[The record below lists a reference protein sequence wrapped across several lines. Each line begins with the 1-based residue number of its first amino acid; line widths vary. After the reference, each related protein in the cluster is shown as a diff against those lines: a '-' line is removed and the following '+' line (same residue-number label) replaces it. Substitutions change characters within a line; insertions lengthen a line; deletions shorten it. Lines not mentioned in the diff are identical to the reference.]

1 MKIIPVIL
9 AGGAGTRLWPLSR
22 EDKPKQFHNLSGD
35 GTLLEETIKRLL
47 PLDPENYIIVTSLQY
62 ESASQQELDKCGVR
76 GVILAEPYPRNTAA
90 AVLYAATYLD
100 RTGDDSIMIML
111 PADHYIGNPDEFLDV
126 LRTAVDHAKSDKLVS
141 IGITPTY
148 PETGYGY
155 IKSVETEG
163 KVRDVEDFV
172 EKPDLARAQKYL
184 EEGNYFWNSGIFVW
198 KTSQILKNFQILM
211 PELFKAFQP
220 MRSMGPAEISS
231 NETDVWNIKE
241 SIFRELKKESIDFG
255 IMEKAEKRLVIPG
268 DFGWADLGSWYS
280 IDGILPA
287 NGNNNRTPEKD
298 RVIFLDSSDCSAFP
312 EVKRITLIGLSNI
325 VVIESGNDILVMDKN
340 SSQKVRQVVEIVK
353 ERESG
358 KEVH

>member
-35 GTLLEETIKRLL
+35 GTLLEETIKRLF
-47 PLDPENYIIVTSLQY
+47 PLNPENYVIVTSLQY
-62 ESASQQELDKCGVR
+62 ESASLQELDKCGVE

-90 AVLYAATYLD
+90 AVLYAATYLEK
-100 RTGDDSIMIML
+100 TGDDSIMIML
-111 PADHYIGNPDEFLDV
+111 PADHYIGDPEGFLDI
-126 LRTAVDHAKSDKLVS
+126 LRTAVDHAQSDKLVS

-155 IKSVETEG
+155 IQSVESDG
-163 KVRDVEDFV
+163 KVRNVEQFV
-172 EKPDLARAQKYL
+172 EKPDLARAQQYL
-184 EEGNYFWNSGIFVW
+184 DEGNFFWNSGIFVW
-198 KTSQILKNFQILM
+198 KTSQILKNFKKLM
-211 PELFKAFQP
+211 PDLYMAFEP
-220 MRSMGPAEISS
+220 MRSMEHDVIRS
-231 NETDVWNIKE
+231 NDDTTWNIKKT
-241 SIFRELKKESIDFG
+241 IFEELKKESIDFG
-255 IMEKAEKRLVIPG
+255 IMEKAENRLVIPG

-298 RVIFLDSSDCSAFP
+298 KVIFLDSSDCSAFP
-312 EVKRITLIGLSNI
+312 EGKRITLIGLSNI

-340 SSQKVRQVVEIVK
+340 SSQKVRRVVEIVK
-353 ERESG
+353 ERDSL
-358 KEVH
+358 K

>member
-1 MKIIPVIL
+1 MKLIPVIL

-35 GTLLEETIKRLL
+35 GTLLEETIKRLF
-47 PLDPENYIIVTSLQY
+47 PLNPDNYIIVTSLQY
-62 ESASQQELDKCGVR
+62 ESASRQELEKCGVH

-100 RTGDDSIMIML
+100 SIGDDSIMIML
-111 PADHYIGNPDEFLDV
+111 PADHYIGDPEGFLDI
-126 LRTAVDHAKSDKLVS
+126 LRTAIDHAMSDKLVS

-155 IKSVETEG
+155 IKSVEPDG
-163 KVRDVEDFV
+163 KVRNVEKFV
-172 EKPDLARAQKYL
+172 EKPDLARAQQYL
-184 EEGNYFWNSGIFVW
+184 DEGNFFWNSGIFVW
-198 KTSQILKNFQILM
+198 KTSQILKNFKQLM
-211 PELFKAFQP
+211 PALYDAFEP
-220 MRSMGPAEISS
+220 MRLIRHEKISS
-231 NETDVWNIKE
+231 NDADIWKIKE
-241 SIFRELKKESIDFG
+241 TVFKELQKESIDFG

-298 RVIFLDSSDCSAFP
+298 KVIFLDSSDCSAFP
-312 EVKRITLIGLSNI
+312 EAKRITLIGLSNV
-325 VVIESGNDILVMDKN
+325 VVIESGDDILVMDKN
-340 SSQKVRQVVEIVK
+340 SSQQVRRVVEIIK
-353 ERESG
+353 EQDS
-358 KEVH
+358 KK